1 MKKDVPNRFKD
12 WFDEISPKN
21 VKIPLNQKKLD
32 TMPFQKLLDLRSLCH
47 NRMIVTLSNFIRKN
61 LPIGDVYM
69 DIDSKNTFKDVLEK
83 AIEYSKR

>member
-1 MKKDVPNRFKD
+1 M
-12 WFDEISPKN
+12 
-21 VKIPLNQKKLD
+21 
-32 TMPFQKLLDLRSLCH
+32 DLRSLCH